1 VVDGDPGP
9 YKELLSVN
17 TNPGYGA
24 MYLVQTKK
32 MVETA
37 GRQYPLQQLLRFHR
51 YCKASDPRDMIYAL
65 LGIARR
71 DANPFTTHMGL
82 LNPDYRIPVQQ
93 LYTRTARCLL
103 QSYGDLRFLCEKEPQ
118 AWTRIDGLPSWV
130 PDYSVHLQVDPITR
144 RVPSC
149 NWSVSGSFPWRPDNR
164 DADDPLF
171 GARGTFLGSVVV
183 LSDDPTMQDEGILN
197 QDKLW
202 TSLCTIG
209 LEIEDYYSIFPE
221 S

>member
-1 VVDGDPGP
+1 MRVKVVDGDPGP
-9 YKELLSVN
+9 YKGLLSVN

-71 DANPFTTHMGL
+71 DAKPFTTHIGL

-118 AWTRIDGLPSWV
+118 ARTRIDGLPSWV

-144 RVPSC
+144 RAPSC
-149 NWSVSGSFPWRPDNR
+149 NWSGSQTAGMPMTLCSVCRARSSG
-164 DADDPLF
+164 A
-171 GARGTFLGSVVV
+171 
-183 LSDDPTMQDEGILN
+183 
-197 QDKLW
+197 
-202 TSLCTIG
+202 SL
-209 LEIEDYYSIFPE
+209 YSLMIQPCKMEVF
-221 S
+221 